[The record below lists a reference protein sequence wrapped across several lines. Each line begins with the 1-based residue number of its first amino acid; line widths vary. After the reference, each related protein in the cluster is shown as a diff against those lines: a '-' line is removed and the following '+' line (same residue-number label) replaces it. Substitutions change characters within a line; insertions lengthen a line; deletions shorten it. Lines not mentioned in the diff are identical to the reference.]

1 MRVEHHVPVIETT
14 TQKTHEWLEALALY
28 LDVERQE
35 SAYRA
40 LRAVLHAVRD
50 RLVVEEAAD
59 LGAQLPMLIRGVYYE
74 GWRPAQNP
82 VKERHLDDFLAKIQ
96 KEIEPD
102 STDPGDAAHA
112 VFKLLNERITPGE
125 ASDVR
130 QMLPREVRELW
141 PEQ

>member
-28 LDVERQE
+28 LGVERQE

-50 RLVVEEAAD
+50 RLVIEEAAD

-82 VKERHLDDFLAKIQ
+82 VKERHLDEFLAKIR
-96 KEIEPD
+96 KELEPE
-102 STDPGDAAHA
+102 SIDPTDAAQA
-112 VFKLLNERITPGE
+112 VFKLLNERVTPGE
-125 ASDVR
+125 TSDVR
-130 QMLPREVRELW
+130 QMLPQEVRELW